1 MNSELVLKSINH
13 SVENNTLL
21 QVDSESS
28 MIFPEEP
35 RDNSFAGKSAMSAL
49 NRRVSTDVN
58 RQRLEAVAK

>member
-1 MNSELVLKSINH
+1 MNSELDLKSINR

-35 RDNSFAGKSAMSAL
+35 RNNSFTRKISMSAL
-49 NRRVSTDVN
+49 SKRVSTDVD
-58 RQRLEAVAK
+58 R

>member
-1 MNSELVLKSINH
+1 MNSELDLKSINH

-35 RDNSFAGKSAMSAL
+35 RDNSFVGKGAMSAL
-49 NRRVSTDVN
+49 SQRVSTDID